1 MLFRSDNAR
10 DACQIWG
17 GYGFLNEN
25 VVARHYRDSRV
36 LQVGEGTDE
45 VQLGIIARHLG
56 FPGALT
62 G

>member
-1 MLFRSDNAR
+1 M
-10 DACQIWG
+10 WG

-25 VVARHYRDSRV
+25 VVSRHYRDSRI

-45 VQLGIIARHLG
+45 VQLGIIAKHLG
-56 FPGALT
+56 FPGALA